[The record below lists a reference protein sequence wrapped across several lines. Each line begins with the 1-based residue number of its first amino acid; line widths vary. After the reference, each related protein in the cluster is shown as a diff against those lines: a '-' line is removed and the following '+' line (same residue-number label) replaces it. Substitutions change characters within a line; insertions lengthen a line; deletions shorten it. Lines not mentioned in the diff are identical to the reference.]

1 MQIVLLLALAVA
13 LVAVLF
19 ALQNVVPVTV
29 SFLAWTFEGS
39 LALVLFV
46 ALVAGAVVSFLASLP
61 TLAGRRRAES
71 QARKR
76 AAELE
81 ASLSACRLQLEQAQ
95 RRPIEPHGG
104 SDPLTRPDPG
114 GQTP

>member
-61 TLAGRRRAES
+61 TLVGRRRAES

-76 AAELE
+76 IAELE

-95 RRPIEPHGG
+95 RRPIEPPRG
-104 SDPLTRPDPG
+104 SDPLTQPDSG